1 MKYESTNTHQVL
13 SAIDNAR
20 QSFLTLE
27 KSGVNNYFKNNK
39 GVPHLYSTLS
49 DIFSATTEALYEH
62 DLTVNYQ
69 TKLEETSNGVL
80 NILTTTITHLPSGE
94 FISSAS
100 NLGNHTKSQELG
112 SAITYLR
119 RYHIQAM
126 LNLEADFEDDG
137 NLSSGNNTSE
147 GKGNDINKSVD
158 MPSRKY
164 TVYNKDGS
172 VASQVSSFN
181 TYYKTLVSNLS
192 SKVWISEHSWT
203 SQTIIQLQDIIEWA
217 SKLDVKY
224 KKGADAMIKKAKTS
238 IQKIKEESANEF

>member
-1 MKYESTNTHQVL
+1 MKYESENTSHVL

-20 QSFLTLE
+20 QSFATLE
-27 KSGVNNYFKNNK
+27 KSGVNNFFKNNK
-39 GVPHLYSTLS
+39 GVPHLYSTLG
-49 DIFSATTEALYEH
+49 DIFDATAEALYEH
-62 DLTVNYQ
+62 KLSVNYQ
-69 TKLEETSNGVL
+69 TKLLETNNGML
-80 NILTTTITHLPSGE
+80 NVLTTTITHLPSGQ
-94 FISSAS
+94 FISSVS

-137 NLSSGNNTSE
+137 NLSSGNNTST
-147 GKGNDINKSVD
+147 GKGNDINKSAD

-181 TYYKTLVSNLS
+181 TYYKTLVGNINVKGWLNQ
-192 SKVWISEHSWT
+192 HSWT

-238 IQKIKEESANEF
+238 IQTIKETSKNEQ

>member
-1 MKYESTNTHQVL
+1 MKYESENTNHVL

-20 QSFLTLE
+20 QSFASLE

-39 GVPHLYSTLS
+39 GIPHVYSTLT
-49 DIFSATTEALYEH
+49 DIFDATTEALYDH
-62 DLTVNYQ
+62 QLSINYQ
-69 TKLEETSNGVL
+69 TKLQETASGVL
-80 NILTTTITHLPSGE
+80 NILTTTITHLPSGQ

-100 NLGNHTKSQELG
+100 NLRNHIKSQELG

-137 NLSSGNNTSE
+137 NLSSGNNTST
-147 GKGNDINKSVD
+147 GKGNDINKSDD

-181 TYYKTLVSNLS
+181 TYYKTLVGNLN
-192 SKVWISEHSWT
+192 SKWWISEHAWT

-238 IQKIKEESANEF
+238 IQKIKEESKDEF

>member
-1 MKYESTNTHQVL
+1 MKYQSDNTSHVL
-13 SAIDNAR
+13 SAIDDAR
-20 QSFLTLE
+20 QSFFTLE

-39 GVPHLYSTLS
+39 GEPHLYSTLG
-49 DIFSATTEALYEH
+49 DIFDATAEALYEH
-62 DLTVNYQ
+62 KLSVNYQ
-69 TKLEETSNGVL
+69 IGLEKTSDGVL
-80 NILTTTITHLPSGE
+80 NILSTTITHLPSGQY
-94 FISSAS
+94 ITSVS

-137 NLSSGNNTSE
+137 NLSSGNNTSA
-147 GKGNDINKSVD
+147 GKGNDINKSDD

-172 VASQVSSFN
+172 VASQVSNFN

-192 SKVWISEHSWT
+192 SKVWVSEHSWT

-217 SKLDVKY
+217 SKLDSKY
-224 KKGADAMIKKAKTS
+224 KKVADAMIKKAKTS
-238 IQKIKEESANEF
+238 IQKIKEESENEF

>member
-1 MKYESTNTHQVL
+1 MKYESENTSHVL
-13 SAIDNAR
+13 AAIDNAR
-20 QSFLTLE
+20 QSFANLE

-39 GVPHLYSTLS
+39 GEPHLYSTLG
-49 DIFSATTEALYEH
+49 DIFDATAEALYEH
-62 DLTVNYQ
+62 KLSVNYQ
-69 TKLEETSNGVL
+69 TKLLETNNGIL
-80 NILTTTITHLPSGE
+80 NVLTTTITHLPSGQ
-94 FISSAS
+94 FISSVS

-147 GKGNDINKSVD
+147 GKGNDINKSGD

-181 TYYKTLVSNLS
+181 TYYKTLVGNLN
-192 SKVWISEHSWT
+192 SKVWVSEHSWT

-217 SKLDVKY
+217 SKLDNKY

-238 IQKIKEESANEF
+238 IQKIKEESKDEF

>member
-1 MKYESTNTHQVL
+1 
-13 SAIDNAR
+13 
-20 QSFLTLE
+20 
-27 KSGVNNYFKNNK
+27 
-39 GVPHLYSTLS
+39 
-49 DIFSATTEALYEH
+49 
-62 DLTVNYQ
+62 
-69 TKLEETSNGVL
+69 LEETSNGVL

-147 GKGNDINKSVD
+147 GKGNDINKSDD

-217 SKLDVKY
+217 SKLDNKY
-224 KKGADAMIKKAKTS
+224 KKVADAMIKKAKTS